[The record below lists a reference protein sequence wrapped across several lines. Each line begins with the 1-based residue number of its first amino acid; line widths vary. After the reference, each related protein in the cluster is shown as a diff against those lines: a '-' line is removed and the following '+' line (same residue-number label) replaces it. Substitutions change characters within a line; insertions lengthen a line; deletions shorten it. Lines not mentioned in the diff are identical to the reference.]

1 MKRFLVF
8 IPFAI
13 LLGACAPKTYNSMIW
28 QPTPVAIDGKAD
40 GWGTPLRYYDKNSKL
55 FYEIKND
62 RENIYIAFS
71 ANENDIIM
79 RAKQRGVKIA
89 IDTLYGKD
97 DYPAAITFP
106 VHKGRP
112 MGMRPDMMSK
122 QDMPQQPDSSFH
134 PKEMNNRP
142 RMTPSIK
149 LTGWGG
155 KEADTISA
163 KGNQYGIEAEM
174 LNDPKSFFFE
184 LKIPFSSL
192 YKRTIVA
199 SDTTKAIFFEV
210 TLEASRMGDIQMPK
224 GGGPGSLDNGG
235 APGGFGGGDMPS
247 GPPPGGG
254 GGFGG
259 DGEGHGGR
267 RHGGSGE
274 GSGMPRGEGMNQ
286 SNQTPSIF
294 RFELRPTFQ

>member
-1 MKRFLVF
+1 
-8 IPFAI
+8 
-13 LLGACAPKTYNSMIW
+13 MIW
-28 QPTPVAIDGKAD
+28 QPSPVAIDGKAD
-40 GWGTPLRYYDKNSKL
+40 GWGSPLRYYDKNSKL

-106 VHKGRP
+106 VHKSHP
-112 MGMRPDMMSK
+112 MGMRPDMMDK
-122 QDMPQQPDSSFH
+122 QDMPQQPDSGFQQKEMPQADSPFP
-134 PKEMNNRP
+134 PKERPNRP
-142 RMTPSIK
+142 SMMPSIK
-149 LTGWGG
+149 LTGWSG
-155 KEADTISA
+155 KEADTITA
-163 KGNQYGIEAEM
+163 KGNRYGIEAEM
-174 LNDPKSFFFE
+174 LNDPKSFFIE
-184 LKIPFSSL
+184 LKIPFSNL
-192 YKRTIVA
+192 HKRAITA

-224 GGGPGSLDNGG
+224 GGGPGNLDNGG
-235 APGGFGGGDMPS
+235 APGGFGGADMPS

-254 GGFGG
+254 GFGGEGFGG
-259 DGEGHGGR
+259 GRHGAPGEGA
-267 RHGGSGE
+267 
-274 GSGMPRGEGMNQ
+274 GMPRGEGMSQ
-286 SNQTPSIF
+286 SKQTPSIF

>member
-1 MKRFLVF
+1 MRKFLVF

-28 QPTPVAIDGKAD
+28 QPTPVAIDGKANE
-40 GWGTPLRYYDKNSKL
+40 WGTPLRYYDKNSKL

-97 DYPAAITFP
+97 DYPASITFP
-106 VHKGRP
+106 VRKGHP
-112 MGMRPDMMSK
+112 MGMKPDMKGNQGMPQRPDSAFRAK
-122 QDMPQQPDSSFH
+122 GMP
-134 PKEMNNRP
+134 NRP
-142 RMTPSIK
+142 GMTPSIK

-155 KEADTISA
+155 KEVDTIQA
-163 KGNQYGIEAEM
+163 NGNKYGIEAEM
-174 LNDPKSFFFE
+174 LNDPKAFFFE

-192 YKRTIVA
+192 YKRVLAA

-235 APGGFGGGDMPS
+235 APGGGDMPS

-259 DGEGHGGR
+259 GGGEGPGG
-267 RHGGSGE
+267 GGPG
-274 GSGMPRGEGMNQ
+274 GGGGIPRGEGMNQ
-286 SNQTPSIF
+286 NDQTPSIF
-294 RFELRPTFQ
+294 RFELRPKFQ